1 MLEEI
6 EFINQTLFD
15 RKEWMLSNKIESF
28 KQTSAIPQVVWVIIG
43 WVVVGGGNSI
53 YCFVIRIHLNT
64 CLGFNDFEISV
75 DTKSYRQECKT
86 NVDRYG
92 TVKKFNGN

>member
-1 MLEEI
+1 VCYKYLSSFGNPYYLLSAGFTKQSMLEEI

-43 WVVVGGGNSI
+43 WVGSLLVAVIVFIVLLFVSI
-53 YCFVIRIHLNT
+53 
-64 CLGFNDFEISV
+64 
-75 DTKSYRQECKT
+75 
-86 NVDRYG
+86 
-92 TVKKFNGN
+92 